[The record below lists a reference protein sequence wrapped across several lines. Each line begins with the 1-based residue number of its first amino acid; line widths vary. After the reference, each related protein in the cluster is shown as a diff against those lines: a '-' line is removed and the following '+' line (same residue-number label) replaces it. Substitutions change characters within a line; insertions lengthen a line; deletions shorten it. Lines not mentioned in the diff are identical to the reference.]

1 MESICYTAIMDG
13 GTKQRKDK
21 DLGPEFNSEDQ
32 SLTVLEVANIR
43 LYHEAI
49 IKRADE
55 NHLRTFKKSFEFIGG
70 PFYKVKSI
78 MTNMTKNF
86 EKLYSLI
93 GDTTNMSYEEYVEK
107 MFKASIK
114 INSKSEKVDL
124 KELIDMK
131 EVAEQL
137 TIEGAIN
144 KSIEKATGRKFDGFS
159 IKNGLRFNEID
170 SLSNAAN
177 YILENENNNGKD
189 LKVGVEYNVE
199 FYATATLSST
209 SAFNDGVGYTKCHA
223 KMKFN
228 SREEI
233 RDIIRFFKTK
243 KLLPD
248 YYFMAI
254 EFNPVDEYDNEGN
267 LNKTVRIVSDQEAMI
282 KGFAITNKK
291 LLKYKVVEL
300 VKMCRSL
307 IKSK

>member
-1 MESICYTAIMDG
+1 MT
-13 GTKQRKDK
+13 
-21 DLGPEFNSEDQ
+21 N
-32 SLTVLEVANIR
+32 
-43 LYHEAI
+43 
-49 IKRADE
+49 
-55 NHLRTFKKSFEFIGG
+55 SFE
-70 PFYKVKSI
+70 K
-78 MTNMTKNF
+78 MHD
-86 EKLYSLI
+86 LI
-93 GDTTNMSYEEYVEK
+93 GDTTNMSYEEYLGK
-107 MFKASIK
+107 MFEASTK

-159 IKNGLRFNEID
+159 IKNGIRFNEID

-177 YILENENNNGKD
+177 YILENENNNGED
-189 LKVGVEYNVE
+189 LKVGVEYDVE

-233 RDIIRFFKTK
+233 QDNIRFFKTK
-243 KLLPD
+243 TLLPG

-254 EFNPVDEYDNEGN
+254 EFNPVEEYDNEGN

-291 LLKYKVVEL
+291 FIKYKVVEL
-300 VKMCRSL
+300 VKMCRSF

>member
-1 MESICYTAIMDG
+1 
-13 GTKQRKDK
+13 
-21 DLGPEFNSEDQ
+21 
-32 SLTVLEVANIR
+32 
-43 LYHEAI
+43 
-49 IKRADE
+49 
-55 NHLRTFKKSFEFIGG
+55 
-70 PFYKVKSI
+70 
-78 MTNMTKNF
+78 MTNMTNSF
-86 EKLYSLI
+86 EKMHDLI

-137 TIEGAIN
+137 MIERAIN
-144 KSIEKATGRKFDGFS
+144 KSIEKATGRKFDDFS
-159 IKNGLRFNEID
+159 IKNGLNFNEIN

-177 YILENENNNGKD
+177 YILENENNNGED

-199 FYATATLSST
+199 FYATSVLSST
-209 SAFNDGVGYTKCHA
+209 SAFSDGVGYTKCHA

-233 RDIIRFFKTK
+233 QDNIRFFKTK

-254 EFNPVDEYDNEGN
+254 EFNPVDKYDNKGN
-267 LNKTVRIVSDQEAMI
+267 PNKTVRIVSDQEAMI
-282 KGFAITNKK
+282 KGFAITNRK
-291 LLKYKVVEL
+291 LIKYKVVEL

-307 IKSK
+307 IKKV

>member
-1 MESICYTAIMDG
+1 MS
-13 GTKQRKDK
+13 
-21 DLGPEFNSEDQ
+21 N
-32 SLTVLEVANIR
+32 
-43 LYHEAI
+43 
-49 IKRADE
+49 
-55 NHLRTFKKSFEFIGG
+55 SFE
-70 PFYKVKSI
+70 K
-78 MTNMTKNF
+78 MN
-86 EKLYSLI
+86 SLI

-114 INSKSEKVDL
+114 ISSKSEKIDL

-137 TIEGAIN
+137 MIERAIN

-159 IKNGLRFNEID
+159 IKNELNFNEID

-177 YILENENNNGKD
+177 YILENENNNGED

-199 FYATATLSST
+199 FYATTILSSA

-233 RDIIRFFKTK
+233 LDNIRFFKTK

-254 EFNPVDEYDNEGN
+254 EFIPIDEYDNEGN
-267 LNKTVRIVSDQEAMI
+267 LNKTVRIVSDQEALL
-282 KGFAITNKK
+282 KGFAITNRK
-291 LLKYKVVEL
+291 LIKYKVVEL

-307 IKSK
+307 IKKA

>member
-1 MESICYTAIMDG
+1 MS
-13 GTKQRKDK
+13 
-21 DLGPEFNSEDQ
+21 N
-32 SLTVLEVANIR
+32 
-43 LYHEAI
+43 
-49 IKRADE
+49 
-55 NHLRTFKKSFEFIGG
+55 SFE
-70 PFYKVKSI
+70 K
-78 MTNMTKNF
+78 MHD
-86 EKLYSLI
+86 LI
-93 GDTTNMSYEEYVEK
+93 GDTTNMSYSDYVEK

-159 IKNGLRFNEID
+159 IKDGISFNEID

-177 YILENENNNGKD
+177 YILENENNNGED
-189 LKVGVEYNVE
+189 LKVGVKYNVE
-199 FYATATLSST
+199 FYATTILSST

-233 RDIIRFFKTK
+233 QDNIRFFKTK
-243 KLLPD
+243 TILPD

-282 KGFAITNKK
+282 KGFAITNRK

-300 VKMCRSL
+300 AKMCKSL
-307 IKSK
+307 IKKV